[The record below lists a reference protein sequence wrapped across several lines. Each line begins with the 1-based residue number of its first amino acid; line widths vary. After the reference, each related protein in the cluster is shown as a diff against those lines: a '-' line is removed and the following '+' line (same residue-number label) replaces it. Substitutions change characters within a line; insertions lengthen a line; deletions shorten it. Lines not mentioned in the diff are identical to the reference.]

1 VTLIG
6 TGGVGKTRLAIQVAA
21 EVVPQ
26 FGDGAWFCELA
37 PADDGEAL
45 AQVVAATLGCVQR
58 PRLSLTESIV
68 EFVRPTKS
76 SGRSPRRTGG

>member
-1 VTLIG
+1 MADVARIVGMLGDASLVTLIG

-37 PADDGEAL
+37 SADDADRHL
-45 AQVVAATLGCVQR
+45 AILSKR
-58 PRLSLTESIV
+58 P
-68 EFVRPTKS
+68 
-76 SGRSPRRTGG
+76 